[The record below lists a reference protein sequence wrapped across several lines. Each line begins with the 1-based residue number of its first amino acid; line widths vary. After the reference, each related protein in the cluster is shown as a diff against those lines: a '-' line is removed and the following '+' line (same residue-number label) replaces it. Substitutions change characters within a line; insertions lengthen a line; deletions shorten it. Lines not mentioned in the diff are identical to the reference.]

1 MRRAVWFLVIV
12 WLLLVLTSCNGQ
24 KWCAKRFPPETV
36 TRIDSIIETE
46 YRDTVVFVEG
56 EVIRDTFRVECD
68 STGQVVITGGNGEIR
83 YKYVDRWLTVSA
95 KCRDTAIVIPRYKQ
109 VVKVTADR
117 SEVVK
122 VPDMY
127 IPWWAEVLSWV
138 GGISLLY
145 LAGRAGWRWF
155 MQSV

>member
-1 MRRAVWFLVIV
+1 MRRAIWFLIVV
-12 WLLLVLTSCNGQ
+12 WLLLILTACNGQ
-24 KWCAKRFPPETV
+24 KWCAKRFPPETI
-36 TRIDSIIETE
+36 TRIDSVIETE

-68 STGQVVITGGNGEIR
+68 STGQVVITGGNEIR
-83 YKYVDRWLTVSA
+83 YVYRDKLLMLSA

-145 LAGRAGWRWF
+145 LAGRAGWKWF